1 MGFFSKK
8 EPVDPCVVCGKDS
21 KASGQTIKKGEYL
34 CKKCFRLL
42 RIEWDRWERMPV
54 EKREDEVSKLKD
66 DLKKLADFKVSRIVG
81 QFLYIDDTNKKW
93 YTPDGAFMTVKRP
106 KIFDFSNIVDFWIVD
121 EDGNSTITQGG
132 TGRAVAGGLL
142 FGGTGAIA
150 GGVTGDRISTTT
162 SSGVYIL
169 VKTDLPDCPETKIDF
184 GIIGETKRQGGAWT
198 TAINRANECM
208 AALKE
213 IYDPTKKELL
223 LQSKEA
229 VSSTA
234 DEIKK
239 FKELL
244 DCGAITE
251 EEYQAKKTQL
261 LKL

>member
-1 MGFFSKK
+1 M
-8 EPVDPCVVCGKDS
+8 
-21 KASGQTIKKGEYL
+21 

-54 EKREDEVSKLKD
+54 EMREDEVSKLKD

-93 YTPDGAFMTVKRP
+93 YTPDGAFMIVKRP

-150 GGVTGDRISTTT
+150 GGVTGGRISTTT

-184 GIIGETKRQGGAWT
+184 GIIGEVKRQGGAWA
-198 TAINRANECM
+198 TARNRANECIE
-208 AALKE
+208 ALKE
-213 IYDPTKKELL
+213 IYDPTKKRTVVDVKRNGIEYGRRNKKIQRVIGLW
-223 LQSKEA
+223 SYNRRRISGKK
-229 VSSTA
+229 ST
-234 DEIKK
+234 
-239 FKELL
+239 
-244 DCGAITE
+244 T
-251 EEYQAKKTQL
+251 TQTL
-261 LKL
+261 IL